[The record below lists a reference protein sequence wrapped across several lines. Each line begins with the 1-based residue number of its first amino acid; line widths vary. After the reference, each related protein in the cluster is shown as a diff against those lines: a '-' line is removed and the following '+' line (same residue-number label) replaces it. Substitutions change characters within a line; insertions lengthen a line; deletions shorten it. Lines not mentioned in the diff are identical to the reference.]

1 MAADETD
8 SPSGSSERV
17 RSGKPSREPPVIEA
31 EAVEVVS
38 EVPPQDATGTAPEA
52 GPAAAPEPELP
63 QAQPAAASREGRSP
77 LPLAI
82 ALLLGV
88 SGLGLAAYGW
98 LDNRKTAAAL
108 AAFQDEVAGQHAQPP
123 AITPEQLIAIEK
135 RLEALEKRPA
145 PFTVAPA
152 TAPATAGEAVAGLAA
167 RIDTLDRR
175 LAGLTPA
182 GQTEALETRLA
193 TLEHGM
199 REAAAAASPALPPV
213 DLAPLTA
220 RMAGLDTRLAALEAE
235 MRVAKTEVR
244 AREAPLEAASKRGD
258 AAGLAVVAQA
268 ILQAVDRGT
277 PFSADL
283 NIAES
288 LGADPVRLVAL
299 RAVADKGAPGVAGL
313 AAAWAGQR
321 RAALGASVAVP
332 GEDQGLL
339 DRLAASAARLVRVR
353 PAGEVAGDDPGALA
367 ARIDA
372 ALARGSIS
380 EALAAWDRLPAAA
393 KAASAAFGDPARRR
407 VAADEAARTL
417 AAAAVADLA
426 RPKGAQ

>member
-88 SGLGLAAYGW
+88 SGLGLAAYG
-98 LDNRKTAAAL
+98 
-108 AAFQDEVAGQHAQPP
+108 EVAGQHAQPP

-244 AREAPLEAASKRGD
+244 AREAPLEAARKRGD

-277 PFSADL
+277 PFSAEL